1 MKKVQIRVRK
11 HHLGPCRKYQRRI
24 SVLLLINCCLFFL
37 GQTNGTVDLSK
48 LLAPAEDYLD
58 GEDEE
63 DDPDARLDPLNSL
76 DLKQYLLT
84 FLRYRYSLFFV
95 SCYCQGFSPE

>member
-1 MKKVQIRVRK
+1 MLLVILFLRNKTGQKKICRSLLNQWCTVIC
-11 HHLGPCRKYQRRI
+11 LG
-24 SVLLLINCCLFFL
+24 
-37 GQTNGTVDLSK
+37 GQSNGIDLSK

-63 DDPDARLDPLNSL
+63 DDPEAKVDPLNSL

-84 FLRYRYSLFFV
+84 FLR
-95 SCYCQGFSPE
+95 

>member
-1 MKKVQIRVRK
+1 MDLYTSKFVVVFYIKDVICP
-11 HHLGPCRKYQRRI
+11 G
-24 SVLLLINCCLFFL
+24 
-37 GQTNGTVDLSK
+37 GQSNGIDLSK

-63 DDPDARLDPLNSL
+63 DDPEAKLDPLNSL

-84 FLRYRYSLFFV
+84 FLR
-95 SCYCQGFSPE
+95 

>member
-1 MKKVQIRVRK
+1 MYGNLPI
-11 HHLGPCRKYQRRI
+11 
-24 SVLLLINCCLFFL
+24 
-37 GQTNGTVDLSK
+37 GQSNGIDLSK

-63 DDPDARLDPLNSL
+63 DDPEAKVDPLNSL

-84 FLRYRYSLFFV
+84 FLR
-95 SCYCQGFSPE
+95 

>member
-1 MKKVQIRVRK
+1 MDLYTNKVVVVPYINDVIC
-11 HHLGPCRKYQRRI
+11 LG
-24 SVLLLINCCLFFL
+24 
-37 GQTNGTVDLSK
+37 GQSNGIDLSK

-63 DDPDARLDPLNSL
+63 DDPEAKVDPINSL

-84 FLRYRYSLFFV
+84 FLR
-95 SCYCQGFSPE
+95 